1 MEEKNTNKRWSLQ
14 GMTALVTGGSKG
26 IGHAIVEELASL
38 GASVYTCARSE
49 TQLNQVIEE
58 WKELGFRVTG
68 SVCDISVRQQRE
80 KLMEDVSS
88 IFNGK
93 LNIFVSNVGTS
104 ILKPTTEYTA
114 EDFSFLMNT
123 NFESC
128 YHLCQLAHPLLKASG
143 NGNIVFISSVAG
155 LSGFFSGTIY
165 AASKG
170 ALIQLTRTLA
180 CEWAKDNIRINT
192 IAPGLIR
199 TPMVEE
205 GIKATEMLDGFLS
218 RTPLRRLGEPSDVSS
233 MVAYFCL
240 PAASYIT
247 GQVICVD
254 GGILVNG
261 FYPTEVPTN
270 VKFQQ

>member
-1 MEEKNTNKRWSLQ
+1 MEEKKTDKRWSLQ

-26 IGHAIVEELASL
+26 IGYATVEELAGL
-38 GASVYTCARSE
+38 GAVVHTCARNE
-49 TQLNQVIEE
+49 TELNQALEK
-58 WKELGFRVTG
+58 WTASGFRVTG
-68 SVCDISVRQQRE
+68 SVCDVSVREQRE
-80 KLMEDVSS
+80 KLMVEVSN

-114 EDFSFLMNT
+114 EDYSFVMAT

-143 NGNIVFISSVAG
+143 QGSIVFISSVAG
-155 LSGFFSGTIY
+155 LSGFLSGTLY
-165 AASKG
+165 SASKG
-170 ALIQLTRTLA
+170 AMNQLTKTLA

-192 IAPGLIR
+192 IAPGFIR
-199 TPMVEE
+199 TPLVEE
-205 GIKATEMLDGFLS
+205 ALKVEQYVQAFCS
-218 RTPLRRLGEPSDVSS
+218 RTPLRRIGEASEVSS

-240 PAASYIT
+240 PAASFIT

-254 GGILVNG
+254 GGITVNG
-261 FYPTEVPTN
+261 FYPTDSP
-270 VKFQQ
+270 F